1 MEAARSSEM
10 LVFYRNI
17 TSSHSPEE
25 VDLNKLT
32 PCSRIL
38 LEKLTVTQPVK
49 KSPPLMELEGS
60 LPFLQQP
67 ATCPYP
73 KTDSS
78 NSHPPTLFH
87 QEPL

>member
-67 ATCPYP
+67 ATGSYPEPYA
-73 KTDSS
+73 SS
-78 NSHPPTLFH
+78 PQLSTLF
-87 QEPL
+87 P